1 MTEIATN
8 QVLED
13 GEASL
18 EHHGVQGMKWGIWN
32 AETRARYVGVPRRAG
47 KALQKKLS
55 SASESVAKGAKAVK
69 AKTGEKVAVRKQ
81 AKAEKK
87 AEKEE
92 LARQRKDLGMTRA
105 KYNELREQTLKSHD
119 PRIVERGMQTLTDKE
134 LDAKI
139 ERLKKEET
147 VSRMAADQATR
158 RHQENRARNEAIQSN
173 PLYKIGKDV
182 LYKKIGLSGKGGKD
196 KKSKKDKPEQLE
208 ESNGSG
214 DVKQGKNKQ
223 KNKNSQD
230 TASTSSTTT
239 QREPQPYS
247 GKGYKEQVRKAV
259 KSSAFNSTINSSESR
274 SAAVRGEK
282 RITDGMLK
290 AEIISVETISDQRKA
305 LPAGRG

>member
-1 MTEIATN
+1 MEIATN
-8 QVLED
+8 QIFED

-18 EHHGVQGMKWGIWN
+18 EHHGIQGMKWGIWN

-55 SASESVAKGAKAVK
+55 SASDSVAKGANAVK
-69 AKTGEKVAVRKQ
+69 AKAGEKVAARKQ
-81 AKAEKK
+81 AKVEKK
-87 AEKEE
+87 AQKEE
-92 LARQRKDLGMTRA
+92 LAQQRKELGMTRA

-119 PRIVERGMQTLTDKE
+119 PRVVERGMQTLTDKE
-134 LDAKI
+134 LNAKI

-147 VSRMAADQATR
+147 ISRMAADQATR

-182 LYKKIGLSGKGGKD
+182 LYKKIGISGKGNKD
-196 KKSKKDKPEQLE
+196 KKSKKDKSEYSEEPE
-208 ESNGSG
+208 SSG
-214 DVKQGKNKQ
+214 DTKQGKNKQ
-223 KNKNSQD
+223 KNQSNQS
-230 TASTSSTTT
+230 STSTSTTSA
-239 QREPQPYS
+239 QRSPQPYS

-259 KSSAFNSTINSSESR
+259 RSSAFDSTVNSSASR
-274 SAAVRGEK
+274 SAAARGEK

-290 AEIISVETISDQRKA
+290 AEIISVETIADQRKA